1 MKTELHILETAFR
14 LFLGKGFSEI
24 STNEI
29 IREAG
34 TTKGGFYYFFKN
46 REDLVQQVIEM
57 YVKPYYYMPIEE
69 MERVWRE
76 KKADVS
82 TKTLLWD
89 GFFAPQRFKL
99 YREYIHMDMSFRDF
113 YFLLHEGIKKYE
125 AVAGF
130 FAENTE
136 KRKLCLKRILERGR
150 QIGDLW
156 IDTNTEECITMILA
170 MQDGILALKVLDD
183 EIDDEQKYQYMQDRI
198 CLLQNQEDSAACSNG
213 GVKNAI

>member
-1 MKTELHILETAFR
+1 MKTELHIIQTAFR

-34 TTKGGFYYFFKN
+34 TTKGGFYYFFKS

-57 YVKPYYYMPIEE
+57 YVKPYYCLPIVE
-69 MERVWRE
+69 MERVWTE
-76 KKADVS
+76 KEADVP

-99 YREYIHMDMSFRDF
+99 YKAYINMDISFRDF
-113 YFLLHEGIKKYE
+113 YFLLHEGMKKYE
-125 AVAGF
+125 TVANL

-136 KRKLCLKRILERGR
+136 KRKLYLRQILERGR
-150 QIGDLW
+150 KRGELQA
-156 IDTNTEECITMILA
+156 NTEIEECITMILA
-170 MQDGILALKVLDD
+170 MQDGILALKVLDND
-183 EIDDEQKYQYMQDRI
+183 IDDEQKYRYMKDRI
-198 CLLQNQEDSAACSNG
+198 CTGYGEQVSTDYING